1 MMENRW
7 SDIVDTPAD
16 SDEED
21 QIPATS
27 LAKSGSTTRRILH
40 FINNLL
46 ITDYYTKCRWCF
58 FLSHKGLALA
68 ELPRFVATSWL
79 VEFLIFNT
87 LVCSAEFQNCPR
99 PLRMP
104 SMCYFNFYEIQCQNN
119 CCLSKY
125 DLAQHITEKI
135 RCDKKIACRW
145 KAFLLFH
152 NLEGIGLPF
161 YACVHMLQAFR
172 LILHPGN
179 TSLANAVCSFCGQK
193 MGLSTEGRPCSGIP
207 KHCILYDCTPVPHCF
222 LFGLAFVPRSHFV
235 EEDL

>member
-1 MMENRW
+1 MEKRW
-7 SDIVDTPAD
+7 CEIVDTPAD
-16 SDEED
+16 SDEEV
-21 QIPATS
+21 QVSAIS
-27 LAKSGSTTRRILH
+27 LAISGKTRFRILH

-46 ITDYYTKCRWCF
+46 ITDYYAKYRWCF
-58 FLSHKGLALA
+58 FLSHKGLTLA

-79 VEFLIFNT
+79 IEFLIFNT
-87 LVCSAEFQNCPR
+87 LFCSAEFQNCPR
-99 PLRMP
+99 PLRRP
-104 SMCYFNFYEIQCQNN
+104 STCYFNYYEILCQNN
-119 CCLSKY
+119 CCLSKH

-135 RCDKKIACRW
+135 RCDKRIACRW

-193 MGLSTEGRPCSGIP
+193 MGLSSEGRPRSAIST
-207 KHCILYDCTPVPHCF
+207 HCILYDCTPIPHYF
-222 LFGLAFVPRSHFV
+222 LSGLASVPRSHFV
-235 EEDL
+235 EEDF